1 MLIPDAECSAVRFLD
16 RLRWLQSR
24 TPPPYAETTGAGV
37 LQVCNSDK
45 PVAILR
51 NTFLWI
57 VAALLCTQL
66 WPESSFLL
74 CNL

>member
-1 MLIPDAECSAVRFLD
+1 MPSALRFLD

-51 NTFLWI
+51 NTF
-57 VAALLCTQL
+57 CG
-66 WPESSFLL
+66 S
-74 CNL
+74 